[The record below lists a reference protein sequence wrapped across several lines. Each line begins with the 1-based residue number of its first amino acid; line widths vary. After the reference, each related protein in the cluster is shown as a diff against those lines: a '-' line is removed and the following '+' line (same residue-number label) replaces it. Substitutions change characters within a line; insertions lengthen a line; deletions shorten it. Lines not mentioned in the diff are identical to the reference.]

1 MIHIFENILNAT
13 IVSNIII
20 CIFILLKTSLFKS
33 LNKKFNYYIW
43 LIVIFKMLFFM
54 FTYSVFVEDK
64 DFIDKIYNYNNL
76 LPTNNTTLFSLS
88 LIWLFVAII
97 LVGRTFMN
105 YFKEKNILIDLS
117 EEIDNIEIN
126 SIFENLKI
134 ELNVKQNVILRF
146 SYDTSSP
153 CVLGLFKPYVLL
165 TNSYNVH
172 EIYWI
177 LKHELIHVKNRDNL
191 IKFIM
196 AFLRCLYWFNP
207 LVYLMS
213 RKISEDCELH
223 CDEIVMQNSS
233 KKEQQL
239 YGLTLINSARF
250 NNEVKNVLMTEF
262 YKTNLEKR
270 LDNIVHIKTRKGILI
285 VLILC
290 LLSSI
295 TYLEFESLSSDSL
308 VHKIPKQLH
317 TKIENNSKREF
328 LVQVNTDD

>member
-1 MIHIFENILNAT
+1 
-13 IVSNIII
+13 
-20 CIFILLKTSLFKS
+20 S

>member
-1 MIHIFENILNAT
+1 
-13 IVSNIII
+13 
-20 CIFILLKTSLFKS
+20 
-33 LNKKFNYYIW
+33 
-43 LIVIFKMLFFM
+43 M

>member
-1 MIHIFENILNAT
+1 MIQIFKSLLNTT
-13 IVSNIII
+13 IVSSTII
-20 CIFILLKTSLFKS
+20 CIFLLLKISIFRIF
-33 LNKKFNYYIW
+33 NKRFNYYIW
-43 LIVIFKMLFFM
+43 LIVIFKMLFFT
-54 FTYSVFVEDK
+54 FSYSIFINDQTIINKLNTYGNTRTVDNTILF
-64 DFIDKIYNYNNL
+64 L
-76 LPTNNTTLFSLS
+76 LS
-88 LIWLFVAII
+88 IVWLFVALSL
-97 LVGRTFMN
+97 LVNIFVKYN
-105 YFKEKNILIDLS
+105 KEKNLLIDLS
-117 EEIDNIEIN
+117 EEVDIIEIN

-134 ELNVKQNVILRF
+134 ELNVKQNVTLRF
-146 SYDTSSP
+146 SYDISSP

-295 TYLEFESLSSDSL
+295 TYLKFESLSSDSL
-308 VHKIPKQLH
+308 VHQIPKQLH